1 MSNDVTNFAASLVE
15 MAKAME
21 RVPELERQL
30 ANEIDL
36 STKELLRNSDLQV
49 SLEAS
54 RRYAASLEQRCH
66 DLEVS
71 RDAAELRFLEAD
83 DVVSTIKSVLR
94 RTMEDADSALKAIE
108 PVVEPVAVAEPQ
120 ATSEPLKEGEVWATS
135 AIGAITNTGWHK
147 VEPTPVAEL
156 VSGSITAT
164 ELSMNEPDQGSMYE
178 LVREQAPLSPF
189 PDTTPSTV
197 QSPEDG
203 MGKTIDQP
211 QCNELPVSK
220 SEVPFASTSTPP
232 NPVHPSPVTTS
243 DVGSSQTEAADA
255 KPIGPY
261 FGLKYISVPRY
272 MTLTEWLNGGGL
284 EADYHWRP

>member
-21 RVPELERQL
+21 RVPELEASLQIADDTIHNIQL
-30 ANEIDL
+30 QRIDL
-36 STKELLRNSDLQV
+36 EV

-83 DVVSTIKSVLR
+83 DVILTIKRAMRHVVD
-94 RTMEDADSALKAIE
+94 EVDGALKA
-108 PVVEPVAVAEPQ
+108 VEPLP
-120 ATSEPLKEGEVWATS
+120 
-135 AIGAITNTGWHK
+135 
-147 VEPTPVAEL
+147 EPTPVAEPVSADDLLKSGEAHL
-156 VSGSITAT
+156 VMHEGSVQSDPTAPS
-164 ELSMNEPDQGSMYE
+164 EPMNPNTVSSAIVETVEYAVQEPQGYN
-178 LVREQAPLSPF
+178 PSPF

-197 QSPEDG
+197 QSADEG
-203 MGKTIDQP
+203 MGK
-211 QCNELPVSK
+211 
-220 SEVPFASTSTPP
+220 SEAPFANTSTPP
-232 NPVHPSPVTTS
+232 NPAHPSPVTTS

-261 FGLKYISVPRY
+261 VGRNYMSVPGFISRQD
-272 MTLTEWLNGGGL
+272 WLAGGGTN
-284 EADYHWRP
+284 EGYDWRP

>member
-21 RVPELERQL
+21 RVPTLEMEINF
-30 ANEIDL
+30 ANDRING
-36 STKELLRNSDLQV
+36 KDLQITDLEV

-83 DVVSTIKSVLR
+83 DVVATIKSVLR

-108 PVVEPVAVAEPQ
+108 PVVD
-120 ATSEPLKEGEVWATS
+120 
-135 AIGAITNTGWHK
+135 
-147 VEPTPVAEL
+147 PTPVAEP
-156 VSGSITAT
+156 VSVQVDPTA
-164 ELSMNEPDQGSMYE
+164 LSEPMNPNTVSSAIVETVEYAVQEPQGYN
-178 LVREQAPLSPF
+178 PSPF
-189 PDTTPSTV
+189 PDTTPSTAPSADEGIFKV
-197 QSPEDG
+197 DMEWSAAEDKG
-203 MGKTIDQP
+203 
-211 QCNELPVSK
+211 K
-220 SEVPFASTSTPP
+220 SEAPFAATSTPP
-232 NPVHPSPVTTS
+232 NPAHLSPVTTS

-261 FGLKYISVPRY
+261 FGRNYMSVPGFISR
-272 MTLTEWLNGGGL
+272 LDWLAGGGTN
-284 EADYHWRP
+284 EGYDWRP

>member
-21 RVPELERQL
+21 RVPTLEMEINF
-30 ANEIDL
+30 ANDRING
-36 STKELLRNSDLQV
+36 KDLQITDLEV

-108 PVVEPVAVAEPQ
+108 PVVEPTPEPVAEPVSVSVDPT
-120 ATSEPLKEGEVWATS
+120 APSEPMNPNTASS
-135 AIGAITNTGWHK
+135 AI
-147 VEPTPVAEL
+147 VETVEYA
-156 VSGSITAT
+156 VQ
-164 ELSMNEPDQGSMYE
+164 EPQGYN
-178 LVREQAPLSPF
+178 PSPF

-197 QSPEDG
+197 QSAEGD

-211 QCNELPVSK
+211 QCNDLPVG
-220 SEVPFASTSTPP
+220 EANTTVPFAPTSTPP
-232 NPVHPSPVTTS
+232 NPAHPSPVTTS

-261 FGLKYISVPRY
+261 FGLKYISVPRF
-272 MTLTEWLNGGGL
+272 MTLTEWINGGGL